1 MRQYGASKQLQDA
14 LTEAIV
20 GIAVSTMTGDKY
32 FLSGLTNVHCRL
44 IFTTERLVV
53 QRTNTQTRQ
62 NYPNY
67 RIDPSLA
74 KILIE
79 RGIQSLL
86 AESPHN
92 LSIPYSTITKVE
104 LGRRW
109 LNPRMN
115 IVTKD
120 AIHRFTWFWPAGTN
134 GVERVI
140 RYHFPIEI
148 PVERVKKI

>member
-53 QRTNTQTRQ
+53 QRTN
-62 NYPNY
+62 
-67 RIDPSLA
+67 

-79 RGIQSLL
+79 RGIQRLL